1 MAGYSKA
8 QTQYLDMVRGAAAQL
23 VLLQHSA
30 NYCLSITVPGAV
42 GDLGVLVFFLLSG
55 FLITDSIRARL
66 DAGRFSLTEYMV
78 SRFTRIFLPYLP
90 ALLFVAMLDWFSS
103 KSPFYE
109 YGADFNWHTAI
120 ANILMLQDFSVF
132 QLLRRMHVPEQIW
145 FVREF
150 GSARQFWT
158 ISIEWWIYVAVGVGI
173 AVAAGRHGRY
183 KFLIVLLC
191 FSAIEPL
198 YNLVAGPGNSLTS
211 VWMLGAGASLIYRKY
226 YEKNI
231 SSPWQYIFFGSGLV
245 GLACLRLLYTQF
257 KVYDIVFVALLC
269 ALLFLPIFA
278 YRKSTVNGVGHY
290 LCLDRLAFHSYSLYL
305 THNSIVILISIA
317 AHDHLPGWWQFGLC
331 IVLANLIAIPF
342 AYAFERPQKKI
353 RALLLGWLGHSNAQ
367 RANSTLNFNLV
378 RVQIDDTAA

>member
-1 MAGYSKA
+1 
-8 QTQYLDMVRGAAAQL
+8 
-23 VLLQHSA
+23 
-30 NYCLSITVPGAV
+30 
-42 GDLGVLVFFLLSG
+42 VFFLLSG

-103 KSPFYE
+103 KSPSYE
-109 YGADFNWHTAI
+109 YGANLNWYTAI

-132 QLLRRMHVPEQIW
+132 QLLRRLHVPEQIW

-158 ISIEWWIYVAVGVGI
+158 ISIEWWIYVTVGTGI
-173 AVAAGRHGRY
+173 AIAAGRHGHY
-183 KFLIVLLC
+183 KSLIVLLC

-198 YNLVAGPGNSLTS
+198 YNLVGGPGNSLTG
-211 VWMLGAGASLIYRKY
+211 VWMLGAVTSLIYRKY
-226 YEKNI
+226 HIKNI
-231 SSPWQYIFFGSGLV
+231 SSAWHYIFLSGGLV
-245 GLACLRLLYTQF
+245 GLAFLRLLYTQF

-278 YRKSTVNGVGHY
+278 YRKSKGNGVGRY
-290 LCLDRLAFHSYSLYL
+290 LRLDSLAFHSYSLYL
-305 THNSIVILISIA
+305 THNSIVILISIV
-317 AHDHLPGWWQFGLC
+317 AHKHLAGWWQFGLC

-342 AYAFERPQKKI
+342 AYAFERPQKRI
-353 RALLLGWLGHSNAQ
+353 RALLLRWLGYSNVQ
-367 RANSTLNFNLV
+367 RASSSLNFSLV